1 MKGGGPGG
9 RNKLV
14 VCMPNVCM
22 YGIVGLHEDVSLRR
36 GRVGGRERPAAR
48 KFISMGGGDY
58 VKCVKR

>member
-1 MKGGGPGG
+1 M
-9 RNKLV
+9 V

-22 YGIVGLHEDVSLRR
+22 YGIVGLHEDVSLR
-36 GRVGGRERPAAR
+36 GGRERPAAR